1 MVKLESIQMMPA
13 ARHIQP
19 MGFLGCLEAIRA
31 PTKGKARKGNRKT
44 KMMLTIPLVPQ
55 ELGGCAGRV
64 AMYRPMVAT
73 HEMSE
78 SVASDQASRAALWRL
93 IPPTPC
99 LCSLSPSVTT
109 PLYTATVSK
118 ALREALRV

>member
-44 KMMLTIPLVPQ
+44 KMMLTTPPVPQ

-93 IPPTPC
+93 IRPTPRLCC
-99 LCSLSPSVTT
+99 LALSVTT
-109 PLYTATVSK
+109 TTLQHYRLLSVT
-118 ALREALRV
+118 

>member
-44 KMMLTIPLVPQ
+44 KMMLTTPPVPQ
-55 ELGGCAGRV
+55 ALGSCAGRV
-64 AMYRPMVAT
+64 AMDRPMVAT

-78 SVASDQASRAALWRL
+78 SVASDQASHAAVRGG
-93 IPPTPC
+93 PPPAPPL
-99 LCSLSPSVTT
+99 LCFPGPT
-109 PLYTATVSK
+109 
-118 ALREALRV
+118 

>member
-1 MVKLESIQMMPA
+1 MVKLDSIQMMPA

-44 KMMLTIPLVPQ
+44 KMMLTTPPVPQ

-78 SVASDQASRAALWRL
+78 SVASDHASLEAVRRFTPP
-93 IPPTPC
+93 IPV
-99 LCSLSPSVTT
+99 LCSLAPSVTT
-109 PLYTATVSK
+109 PLYSTIIS
-118 ALREALRV
+118 

>member
-44 KMMLTIPLVPQ
+44 KMMLTIPPVPQ
-55 ELGGCAGRV
+55 ALGSCAGRV
-64 AMYRPMVAT
+64 AMYKPMVAT
-73 HEMSE
+73 HETSE
-78 SVASDQASRAALWRL
+78 SVASDHASQEAVRRF
-93 IPPTPC
+93 IPPTSRPC
-99 LCSLSPSVTT
+99 
-109 PLYTATVSK
+109 
-118 ALREALRV
+118 